1 VIAGRTL
8 RRVRGCSGRTSST
21 WLVKK
26 VLASLIVLGGL
37 SSLTV
42 GGTFAML
49 NSQESNA
56 ATSISSGTLT
66 FNNVVNI
73 TGTTCFSYGGPAS
86 PGNVNTTCTAL
97 FTSASENYPGVPTTA
112 KVTLTNDGSLDAAD
126 LSVYM
131 PTCTN
136 AVTPGAPA
144 PGGANPCA
152 SAGAQLY
159 LQETDASF
167 VATNC
172 WFPAPAA
179 GACSFAANSLFVFK
193 TNFSTS
199 TSALDLGAGLIHGQS
214 RYFIV
219 GMQLPSNAGNTLQ
232 GQAAQFGLTWR
243 LTS

>member
-1 VIAGRTL
+1 M
-8 RRVRGCSGRTSST
+8 
-21 WLVKK
+21 KK

-42 GGTFAML
+42 GGTFAVL

-66 FNNVVNI
+66 FSNVVNV
-73 TGTTCFSYGGPAS
+73 TGPTCFSYGGAAVPA
-86 PGNVNTTCTAL
+86 NANTACQAL

-112 KVTLTNDGSLDAAD
+112 KITLTNNGSLDASD
-126 LSVYM
+126 LSVFM

-144 PGGANPCA
+144 PGGGDLCA

-167 VATNC
+167 VATSC
-172 WFPAPAA
+172 WFPTVAA
-179 GACSFAANSLFVFK
+179 GACSFVANSLFVFK
-193 TNFSTS
+193 TNFSAS
-199 TSALDLGAGLIHGQS
+199 TSALDLGAGVIHGQS

-232 GQAAQFGLTWR
+232 GQAAQFGLTWH